1 MNVTLKSEVLTVSL
15 NPERGNVITELIL
28 GGVNHIYLDQEN
40 LKSGQ
45 RPRCGCP
52 VLFPYVGMPENGELV
67 IHDKRY
73 PAGIHGVVHS
83 LPWQVKAQDERTAVF
98 ECSDTPETNQTFPF
112 SFRLQSRL
120 SADAG
125 SLVYHTQITNQ
136 SKEVM
141 PCDLGFHPFF
151 RISDLRALTFEV
163 DGETC
168 SFTEEQFRRI
178 TGSGVLL
185 RDCSVSCWQAGEF
198 SYRLENLIG
207 FRNLF
212 LWSGKPDT
220 FLVVEP
226 WTGEQNAINRNIQML
241 NLPSGES
248 VETEWKITVTQK
260 L

>member
-1 MNVTLKSEVLTVSL
+1 
-15 NPERGNVITELIL
+15 
-28 GGVNHIYLDQEN
+28 
-40 LKSGQ
+40 
-45 RPRCGCP
+45 
-52 VLFPYVGMPENGELV
+52 
-67 IHDKRY
+67 
-73 PAGIHGVVHS
+73 
-83 LPWQVKAQDERTAVF
+83 
-98 ECSDTPETNQTFPF
+98 
-112 SFRLQSRL
+112 
-120 SADAG
+120 
-125 SLVYHTQITNQ
+125 
-136 SKEVM
+136 M

-151 RISDLRALTFEV
+151 RISDLRALTFEA

-178 TGSGVLL
+178 TNSGVLL
-185 RDCSVSCWQAGEF
+185 RDCSVFCWQDGEF

-220 FLVVEP
+220 FLVAEP

>member
-1 MNVTLKSEVLTVSL
+1 MIS
-15 NPERGNVITELIL
+15 VI
-28 GGVNHIYLDQEN
+28 Q
-40 LKSGQ
+40 
-45 RPRCGCP
+45 
-52 VLFPYVGMPENGELV
+52 
-67 IHDKRY
+67 
-73 PAGIHGVVHS
+73 AGIHGVVHS

-98 ECSDTPETNQTFPF
+98 ECSDTPETKQTFPF

-120 SADAG
+120 SVDAG

-151 RISDLRALTFEV
+151 RISDLRALTFEA

-168 SFTEEQFRRI
+168 SFTEEQFQRI

-185 RDCSVSCWQAGEF
+185 RDCSCFAGRMSSF
-198 SYRLENLIG
+198 HIA
-207 FRNLF
+207 
-212 LWSGKPDT
+212 GKFNWISESVLVERKPET

-241 NLPSGES
+241 NLLSGES